1 MRTSDATTQTKL
13 KVLIVAPSFDILG
26 GQSVQAARLLERL
39 RQEPLLQVG
48 FLPINP
54 RLPGVLRRLQAIKYV
69 RTVVT
74 SIAYIWSLI
83 WRVHKY
89 DVIHVFSASYFS
101 FVLAPTPAIL
111 IGKLFRR
118 KVLLNYHSGEAED
131 HLRRWR
137 SAIAIIRLADSI
149 VVPSEYLVS
158 VFASFGLKTQ
168 AIFNL
173 VDLNKF
179 RFRSRVPLRPVF
191 LSNRNF
197 ESHYGVDYVLRAF
210 AMIQSRVPSAELTIA
225 GDGSLRHPL
234 ESLAVELGLK
244 NTTFI
249 GRVDPEAIAAVYDA
263 ADIYLNGSTIDN
275 QPLSIIEAFCCG
287 LPIVTT
293 GAGGIPY
300 MVRDG
305 KTGLLV
311 PCGDHAQMAER
322 ALRLLTDPDLAG
334 QLTSE
339 GRNECVKYQWQTV
352 RDAWI
357 KAYFD
362 LRNKHGVRPAGEAE
376 NIPQP
381 PSEHRALTK

>member
-1 MRTSDATTQTKL
+1 M
-13 KVLIVAPSFDILG
+13 APSFDILG

-83 WRVHKY
+83 CRVHKY

-210 AMIQSRVPSAELTIA
+210 AIIQSRVPSAELTIA

-244 NTTFI
+244 NTDFI

-362 LRNKHGVRPAGEAE
+362 LRNKPGVRPAGEAE

>member
-210 AMIQSRVPSAELTIA
+210 AIIQSRVPSAELTIA

-244 NTTFI
+244 NTDFI

-362 LRNKHGVRPAGEAE
+362 LRNKPGVRPAGEAE

>member
-210 AMIQSRVPSAELTIA
+210 AMIQSRVPSAQLTIA
-225 GDGSLRHPL
+225 GDGSLRRPL
-234 ESLAVELGLK
+234 QSLAVELGLK

-362 LRNKHGVRPAGEAE
+362 LRNKPGVRPAGEAE

>member
-210 AMIQSRVPSAELTIA
+210 AMIQSRVPSAQLTIA
-225 GDGSLRHPL
+225 GDGSLRRPL
-234 ESLAVELGLK
+234 QSLAVELGLK

-305 KTGLLV
+305 KTGLLA

-362 LRNKHGVRPAGEAE
+362 LRNKPGVRPAGEAE

>member
-1 MRTSDATTQTKL
+1 LRTSDATTQTKL

-83 WRVHKY
+83 WRVRKY

-210 AMIQSRVPSAELTIA
+210 AIIQSHVPSAELTIA

-244 NTTFI
+244 NTDFI

-362 LRNKHGVRPAGEAE
+362 LRNKPGVRPAGEAE

>member
-1 MRTSDATTQTKL
+1 MPARL
-13 KVLIVAPSFDILG
+13 RVLIVAPSFDILG
-26 GQSVQAARLLERL
+26 GQSVQAARLFERL
-39 RQEPLLQVG
+39 SAEPLLQVG

-54 RLPGVLRRLQAIKYV
+54 RLPGILRRLQGIKYV
-69 RTVVT
+69 RTAVT
-74 SIAYIWSLI
+74 SVAYVSSLML
-83 WRVHKY
+83 RVRKY

-137 SAIAIIRLADSI
+137 SAIATIRLADSI
-149 VVPSEYLVS
+149 VVPSEYLVRI
-158 VFASFGLKTQ
+158 FASFGLKAR

-173 VDLNKF
+173 VDLNTF
-179 RFRSRVPLRPVF
+179 RFRERVPLRPVF

-197 ESHYGVDYVLRAF
+197 ERHYGVDRVLRAF
-210 AMIQSRVPSAELTIA
+210 AMIQNRVSSAQLTIA
-225 GDGSLRHPL
+225 GDGSQSQALKN
-234 ESLAVELGLK
+234 LASDLGLR

-249 GRVDPEAIAAVYDA
+249 GRVDPEAIAGVYDA

-293 GAGGIPY
+293 NAGGIPD
-300 MVRDG
+300 MVRNG
-305 KTGLLV
+305 ETGMLV
-311 PCGDHAQMAER
+311 PCDAHAEMAEA
-322 ALRLLTDPDLAG
+322 ALKLLNDPDAARRLAG
-334 QLTSE
+334 Q
-339 GRNECVKYQWQTV
+339 GRNECLKYQWQTV

-362 LRNKHGVRPAGEAE
+362 LKNQHGIGSVSEPG
-376 NIPQP
+376 NISQP
-381 PSEHRALTK
+381 SPEHRAVTK

>member
-39 RQEPLLQVG
+39 RQEPLLQAG

-210 AMIQSRVPSAELTIA
+210 AMIQSRVPSAQLTIA
-225 GDGSLRHPL
+225 GDGSLRRPL
-234 ESLAVELGLK
+234 QSLAVELGLK

-305 KTGLLV
+305 KTGLLA

-362 LRNKHGVRPAGEAE
+362 LRNKPGVRPAGEAE

>member
-83 WRVHKY
+83 WRVRKY

-210 AMIQSRVPSAELTIA
+210 AIIQSHVPSAELTIA

-244 NTTFI
+244 NTDFI

-362 LRNKHGVRPAGEAE
+362 LRNKPGVRPAGEAE

>member
-210 AMIQSRVPSAELTIA
+210 AMIQSRVPSAQLTIA
-225 GDGSLRHPL
+225 GDGSLRRPL
-234 ESLAVELGLK
+234 QSLAVELGLK

-300 MVRDG
+300 MVRDE

-362 LRNKHGVRPAGEAE
+362 LRNKPGVRPAGEAE